1 MAYGLQSRLVKTPR
15 SRISCETPVPA
26 PWEWVETVRLCVEE
40 GLAELDDE
48 LRYAAILAASELAE
62 NVVKYGDGG
71 AIPAGI
77 DLELDGQRLRIRSV
91 NRVSNRASAEE
102 VMTIVDGIAA
112 TSDPATLY
120 LQQMEAALRD
130 PGASGSRLGFYRIA
144 AEGGLRLS
152 HMYVEGCLTI
162 TAERELT

>member
-1 MAYGLQSRLVKTPR
+1 METPR
-15 SRISCETPVPA
+15 SRIFCETPVPA
-26 PWEWVETVRLCVEE
+26 RWEWVDTVRLRVEE

-48 LRYAAILAASELAE
+48 LRYVAVLAASELAE
-62 NVVKYGDGG
+62 NVVKYSDGD
-71 AIPAGI
+71 AVPAGI
-77 DLELDGQRLRIRSV
+77 DLDLDGRRLRIRSV
-91 NRVSNRASAEE
+91 NCVSNRASAEE

-112 TSDPATLY
+112 ASDPAALY

-152 HMYVEGCLTI
+152 HMYVEGCLII